1 MRKYKLY
8 LPSKKSQDVIC
19 QRWIHLFKQIDVEF
33 QEVRILTAGEDFQK
47 IDAKHPLPY
56 AVMIDHGETKGKKKS
71 YESMYRH
78 ILIDSGLSEDGYIPK
93 DYD

>member
-19 QRWIHLFKQIDVEF
+19 KRWEHLFREIDVEF
-33 QEVRILTAGEDFQK
+33 QEVRILTAGEDFQL